1 MAVATRA
8 VDNCETVTDALHAR
22 GACLFDAP
30 LDAMAATT
38 LLGKIKGLRAF
49 DQSLFLDEAAFDLAP
64 QYRAVNPRPGRNLLE
79 RFEAELAFVEQ
90 DPALVAALTEVLGN
104 DYTVMDRKVVCGVPA
119 RSIPG
124 WLKVRIDGQPVNNL
138 GPYVKP
144 EYRDVTY
151 FYGIDFH
158 QDIIDYKDREAD
170 FITLYVY
177 LHPVDVVDAPLFL
190 LEGSHVL
197 GATTFP
203 HALTRVNAKTWRY
216 EGADGHAVNVV
227 QKVLTGQTGFAA
239 IWHPFTLHGT
249 QPDAA
254 DHERIS
260 LRYLIARRSTVPVG
274 MDTVNATI
282 RGPGRLE
289 TTRVDLAADGSAQIR
304 SNLVRSASIPDAGE
318 V

>member
-1 MAVATRA
+1 MAMATRA
-8 VDNCETVTDALHAR
+8 VDTCETVTDALIAR

-30 LDAMAATT
+30 LDAKAATK
-38 LLGKIKGLRAF
+38 LLGKIKALRAF
-49 DQSLFLDEAAFDLAP
+49 DHSLFLDEAEFDLDP

-79 RFEAELAFVEQ
+79 QFGAELTFVEQ
-90 DPALVAALTEVLGN
+90 DPDLVAALTEVLGD
-104 DYTVMDRKVVCGVPA
+104 DYYVIDRKVVCGVPA
-119 RSIPG
+119 RSIPD
-124 WLKVRIDGQPVNNL
+124 WLKTRIDGQPVNNL
-138 GPYVKP
+138 GPYVRP

-177 LHPVDVVDAPLFL
+177 LHPVDLMDAPLFL

-203 HALTRVNAKTWRY
+203 HSLTRVNAQTWRY
-216 EGADGHAVNVV
+216 EGPGGDTVNVA
-227 QKVLTGQTGFAA
+227 QAILTGQTGFAA

-260 LRYLIARRSTVPVG
+260 LRYLIARRSTAPSG
-274 MDTVNATI
+274 MDEINAAV
-282 RGPGRLE
+282 RGPQRLE

-304 SNLVRSASIPDAGE
+304 SNLVRSASTSAGE
-318 V
+318 L

>member
-1 MAVATRA
+1 MAMAAGAART
-8 VDNCETVTDALHAR
+8 CETVTDALIAR
-22 GACLFDAP
+22 GAYLFDAP
-30 LDAMAATT
+30 LDATAATD
-38 LLGKIKGLRAF
+38 LLCKIKALRAF
-49 DQSLFLDEAAFDLAP
+49 DQSLFLDEATFDRDP

-79 RFEAELAFVEQ
+79 QFEAELAFVEQ
-90 DPALVAALTEVLGN
+90 DPDLVAALTEVLGD
-104 DYTVMDRKVVCGVPA
+104 DYYIMDRKAVCGVPA
-119 RSIPG
+119 RAVPD
-124 WLKVRIDGQPVNNL
+124 WLKARINGQPVNNL

-177 LHPVDVVDAPLFL
+177 LHPVDLVDAPLFL
-190 LEGSHVL
+190 LEGSHEL

-203 HALTRVNAKTWRY
+203 HALTRVNAQTWRY
-216 EGADGHAVNVV
+216 EGADGRAVNVA
-227 QKVLTGQTGFAA
+227 QTILTGQTGFAA

-260 LRYLIARRSTVPVG
+260 LRYLIARRSTAPAG
-274 MDTVNATI
+274 MDTVNAAVC
-282 RGPGRLE
+282 GPLRLE
-289 TTRVDLAADGSAQIR
+289 TTRVDLAADGSAQIK
-304 SNLVRSASIPDAGE
+304 SNVVRDA
-318 V
+318 

>member
-1 MAVATRA
+1 MVLATHTAPAR
-8 VDNCETVTDALHAR
+8 TSVTDRLIAD

-30 LDAMAATT
+30 LNAVAAAD
-38 LLGKIKGLRAF
+38 LLGKIKALRAF
-49 DQSLFLDEAAFDLAP
+49 DHSLFQDEAEFDLDP

-79 RFEAELAFVEQ
+79 RFQAELGFVEQ
-90 DPALVAALTEVLGN
+90 DPGLVSALTEVLGA
-104 DYTVMDRKVVCGVPA
+104 DYAIMDRKVVCGVPA

-124 WLKVRIDGQPVNNL
+124 WLKRRIDGEPVNNL

-158 QDIIDYKDREAD
+158 QDIIDYRDREAD
-170 FITLYVY
+170 FVTLYVY
-177 LHPVDVVDAPLFL
+177 LHPVDRADAPLFL

-203 HALTRVNAKTWRY
+203 HTLTRVNTDAWRY
-216 EGADGHAVNVV
+216 ESSDGQAVDVR
-227 QKVLTGQTGFAA
+227 QTVLTGQAGFAA

-260 LRYLIARRSTVPVG
+260 LRYLIARRSGTPAR
-274 MDTVNATI
+274 MDEVNAAI
-282 RGPGRLE
+282 HGPLRLE
-289 TTRVDLAADGSAQIR
+289 TTRVDLAADGSAQIK
-304 SNLVRSASIPDAGE
+304 SNVVRDA
-318 V
+318 